1 MPEDKRPK
9 WAILLDEI
17 LERLE
22 EGEKEVRYDEK

>member
-1 MPEDKRPK
+1 MPEDKRPQ
-9 WAILLDEI
+9 WIIRLDEL